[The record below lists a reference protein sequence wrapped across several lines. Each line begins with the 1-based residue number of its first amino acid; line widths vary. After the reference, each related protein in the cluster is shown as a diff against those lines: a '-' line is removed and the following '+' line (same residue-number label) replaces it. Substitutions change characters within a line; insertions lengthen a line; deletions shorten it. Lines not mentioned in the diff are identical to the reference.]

1 MPIYLDVHML
11 KDENV
16 QLQDVITAHLKDLN
30 ISANHGVIQKK
41 FWADMENKKVFCL
54 MEGPSMDACNHVHA
68 EAHGMTAC
76 NMVEIT
82 DEEYNLM
89 LIGNSKNDLAYS
101 ESDTLDPGI
110 RTILLI
116 ELRPLDRRNKTC
128 KNEILKRITQ
138 YSGHIMPNPQ
148 DYFLVSFESVSNALN
163 CAVSIKKKTKGI
175 SNVLE
180 NKIAAITSHLLGKD
194 SMYLFEEAKNTLDR
208 IKRAGDQKVIYLDEK
223 TFSIWKKNTDSSNF
237 GTHDFHVLNASDL
250 NTTEKMFDLL
260 DSELT
265 DSNFGVDQMCR
276 ALGWSKATA
285 YRTTTRLFNKS
296 PIDLIR
302 ELRFQNALDLLNNKS
317 MTMSEIAYESGF
329 SSPGY
334 FSRSFKDR
342 FGIPPKSY
350 VKTG

>member
-1 MPIYLDVHML
+1 MPIYLDVHIL
-11 KDENV
+11 KNENV

-30 ISANHGVIQKK
+30 ISANYGVVQKK

-82 DEEYNLM
+82 DEEYKLM
-89 LIGNSKNDLAYS
+89 LVGNMKNDLAYS
-101 ESDTLDPGI
+101 ESDGLDPGI

-116 ELRPLDRRNKTC
+116 EIRHLDKKRKAIR
-128 KNEILKRITQ
+128 NEILRSISQ
-138 YSGHIMPNPQ
+138 FSGHIIPNPQ
-148 DYFLVSFESVSNALN
+148 DYFLVSFDSVSNALS
-163 CAVSIKKKTKGI
+163 CAISIQKKASGF
-175 SNVLE
+175 SDLLE
-180 NKIAAITSHLLGKD
+180 HKIAAITSHLLGKD

-208 IKRAGDQKVIYLDEK
+208 IKRAGDQKVIYVDEK
-223 TFSIWKKNTDSSNF
+223 THSIWKKNADSSKF
-237 GTHDFHVLNASDL
+237 DLHDFQVLNESDL
-250 NTTEKMFDLL
+250 NTTEKLFDLL
-260 DSELT
+260 DSQLT

-285 YRTTTRLFNKS
+285 YRTTIRLFNKS

-302 ELRFQNALDLLNNKS
+302 ELRFQNALDLLNSKS

-334 FSRSFKDR
+334 FSRSFKER

-350 VKTG
+350 INIA

>member
-1 MPIYLDVHML
+1 MPIYLDIHIL
-11 KDENV
+11 KNEHV
-16 QLQDVITAHLKDLN
+16 QLQDVIEAHLKDLK
-30 ISANHGVIQKK
+30 ISANYGVVQKK

-54 MEGPSMDACNHVHA
+54 MEGPSMNACNHVHA

-89 LIGNSKNDLAYS
+89 LIGNSKIDLAYS

-116 ELRPLDRRNKTC
+116 ELRSLDRRNKTY
-128 KNEILKRITQ
+128 KNEIFENVSQ
-138 YSGHIMPNPQ
+138 FNGYIMPDPQ
-148 DYFLVSFESVSNALN
+148 DYFLVSFDSVSNALR
-163 CAVSIKKKTKGI
+163 CAVSIKKKVCGYSKL
-175 SNVLE
+175 LE
-180 NKIAAITSHLLGKD
+180 HKIAAITSHPLGKD
-194 SMYLFEEAKNTLDR
+194 SLSLFDEAKKKLIW
-208 IKRAGDQKVIYLDEK
+208 IKRAGDHKVIYMDE
-223 TFSIWKKNTDSSNF
+223 TTYSMIKKSSDSSTF
-237 GTHDFHVLNASDL
+237 DQEDFKVLNQSDL
-250 NTTEKMFDLL
+250 EITEKIFDLF
-260 DSELT
+260 DFELA

-302 ELRFQNALDLLNNKS
+302 ELRFQNALDLLHANSKS
-317 MTMSEIAYESGF
+317 MSEIAYETGF

-334 FSRSFKDR
+334 FSRAFKAR
-342 FGIPPKSY
+342 YGIPPKTYS
-350 VKTG
+350 KMD